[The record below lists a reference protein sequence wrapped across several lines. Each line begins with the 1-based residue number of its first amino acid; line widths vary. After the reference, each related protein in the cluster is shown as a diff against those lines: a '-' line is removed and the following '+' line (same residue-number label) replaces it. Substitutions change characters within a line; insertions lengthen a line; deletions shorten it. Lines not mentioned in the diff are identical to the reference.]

1 MVWRHLLYKDTRVR
15 LGWKVSGLASL
26 KEKSQIFK
34 EAKRLDQAQV
44 VNKKLWDSQLI
55 KLYCLVILL

>member
-1 MVWRHLLYKDTRVR
+1 MSYSDTGVR
-15 LGWKVSGLASL
+15 FGWKVSRLASL
-26 KEKSQIFK
+26 EEKSQIFK

-44 VNKKLWDSQLI
+44 VTKKLWDSQLI

>member
-1 MVWRHLLYKDTRVR
+1 MSYKDTRVC